1 MSFWFFNH
9 AWESL
14 LKGMEFDTTHF
25 ITDVSGKYL
34 RLWALK
40 GAHPVTVNR
49 WYKFGALASIR
60 TVAPKRTHH
69 QEKEDTDRRRIWSHA
84 EEKKSSRAPSKKIR
98 HAHRQAT
105 NRTNSPAG
113 SHD

>member
-1 MSFWFFNH
+1 MEGLLSTWKGIVDHAKSATVAAHEGSHWFFNH
-9 AWESL
+9 AWEML

-25 ITDVSGKYL
+25 ITDVSEKYP

-60 TVAPKRTHH
+60 T
-69 QEKEDTDRRRIWSHA
+69 I
-84 EEKKSSRAPSKKIR
+84 
-98 HAHRQAT
+98 AT
-105 NRTNSPAG
+105 SF
-113 SHD
+113 